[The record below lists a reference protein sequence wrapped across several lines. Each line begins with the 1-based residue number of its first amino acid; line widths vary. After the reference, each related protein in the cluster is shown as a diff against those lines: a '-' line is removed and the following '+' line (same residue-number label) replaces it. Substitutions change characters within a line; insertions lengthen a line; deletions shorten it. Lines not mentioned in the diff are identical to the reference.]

1 MRKILTMLLPAALLL
16 TACGSAGQGSDSL
29 DDVTVTPEKAG
40 AAPAVE
46 FEAPLELPETTAQ
59 VLESGSGE
67 GAGAVDGQWLRFH
80 YVAYDAVTGEAQ
92 GDTFS
97 TAEQTLQL
105 NAEMKKADAGLYDA
119 LEGAK
124 AGDQVGYYLKPQ
136 AAAGASSPAQHP
148 QLLVLSIGRVKD
160 GAAKADAKEVAE
172 LEKAG
177 KLPKVTL
184 DGKGVPSVKIPE
196 GTDAPDNLIVQVLD
210 EGDGKEATAESTVKA
225 NYAGWNWSEGKEFD
239 SSFSRGEPTEFP
251 LSGVIPGWTQGLT
264 GLKEGAKVVLTIP
277 TELAYVQGQG
287 DASGDLVFYV
297 ELTEVK

>member
-1 MRKILTMLLPAALLL
+1 MLLPAALLL

-29 DDVTVTPEKAG
+29 DDVTVTPGEAG

-67 GAGAVDGQWLRFH
+67 GEGAVDGQWLRFH
-80 YVAYDAVTGEAQ
+80 YVSYDAVTGEAQ
-92 GDTFS
+92 GDTFAS
-97 TAEQTLQL
+97 PAAQTLEI
-105 NAEMKKADAGLYDA
+105 NKEMKEVEPTLYEA

-136 AAAGASSPAQHP
+136 PAEGASTPAQSP
-148 QLLVLSIGRVKD
+148 QLLILSIERVKD
-160 GAAKADAKEVAE
+160 EGKKADAKEVAE

-177 KLPKVTL
+177 KLPEVTL
-184 DGKGVPSVKIPE
+184 DGKGVPAVKIPE
-196 GTDAPDNLIVQVLD
+196 GTDAPGNLVVQVLE

-225 NYAGWNWSEGKEFD
+225 NYTGWNWSEGKEFD

-264 GLKEGAKVVLTIP
+264 GLKEGAKVVLSIP